1 MFFSAIVSLNFF
13 LQQLIQRDILHKKVL
28 RTSEHFFV
36 RIVMVIEIERR
47 DKYLI
52 LIFLLW
58 TYYGFN
64 IIYLSQQIENIR
76 AKRPY
81 INYQTSFCAS
91 RLHSSYNKS
100 SNLVE
105 IITNI
110 IQDSPIDREMR
121 NLFSPQ
127 KSPFLLDSFASFDL
141 LPLP

>member
-58 TYYGFN
+58 T
-64 IIYLSQQIENIR
+64 
-76 AKRPY
+76 
-81 INYQTSFCAS
+81 
-91 RLHSSYNKS
+91 
-100 SNLVE
+100 
-105 IITNI
+105 
-110 IQDSPIDREMR
+110 
-121 NLFSPQ
+121 
-127 KSPFLLDSFASFDL
+127 DL
-141 LPLP
+141 I

>member
-58 TYYGFN
+58 
-64 IIYLSQQIENIR
+64 I
-76 AKRPY
+76 
-81 INYQTSFCAS
+81 
-91 RLHSSYNKS
+91 
-100 SNLVE
+100 
-105 IITNI
+105 
-110 IQDSPIDREMR
+110 
-121 NLFSPQ
+121 
-127 KSPFLLDSFASFDL
+127 
-141 LPLP
+141 